1 MQIQIHT
8 HQFDLTDSIKHY
20 IEQRVAFA
28 LGWSP
33 EGLLKIYCRLADIN
47 GPRGGIDK
55 YCQVILRF
63 KGKKDL
69 VIEDVQTDLYLAID
83 RALDRASRSL
93 ARQIAR
99 QREIHHQR
107 FPLLSDQQDAESV
120 RLL

>member
-8 HQFDLTDSIKHY
+8 HQFDLTEAIRLY

-28 LGWSP
+28 LGWSRD
-33 EGLLKIYCRLADIN
+33 ELLKIHFRLADIN

-55 YCQVILRF
+55 SCQVILRF

-69 VIEDVQTDLYLAID
+69 VVEDTQTDLYLAID
-83 RALDRASRSL
+83 RALERASRSL
-93 ARQIAR
+93 ARQLAK
-99 QREIHHQR
+99 QREIQHQR
-107 FPLLSDQQDAESV
+107 FPLMNDKQDAENV